1 MTSEAAAELVPGW
14 RDLEREQI
22 LELRTTRRLLAPAR
36 LVQSLFVD
44 YPRRGEYEVWREL
57 AERLP

>member
-1 MTSEAAAELVPGW
+1 MSRSLSAHDP
-14 RDLEREQI
+14 
-22 LELRTTRRLLAPAR
+22 RLLAPAR

-44 YPRRGEYEVWREL
+44 HPRRGEYEAWREL